1 MSSALLGGST
11 AILASPL
18 ATAPVALLP
27 VIATT
32 VSVDQSL
39 ALGPLGN
46 GTVSVRESASA
57 GGYAVSLVDSAGA
70 GATVPLWTATSA
82 GGPPITSATVTA
94 SAPFSLASASQCG
107 TTTIALGQSL
117 SVAVA
122 LPAITANSIVMVTP
136 VQAAPDG
143 TALSFSVVLNA
154 GVGFAIQ
161 ANANATA
168 LTTLGWFV
176 AKY

>member
-18 ATAPVALLP
+18 ATTPVALLP

-32 VSVDQSL
+32 VSTDQSL
-39 ALGPLGN
+39 SIGPLGN

-94 SAPFSLASASQCG
+94 SAPISLASALQCG
-107 TTTIALGQSL
+107 TGTLAAGTQTITNASVTASSVILATPTGQAINAQVAL
-117 SVAVA
+117 SV
-122 LPAITANSIVMVTP
+122 TAGAGSFVVNGPTGS
-136 VQAAPDG
+136 
-143 TALSFSVVLNA
+143 TATYN
-154 GVGFAIQ
+154 
-161 ANANATA
+161 
-168 LTTLGWFV
+168 WFV
-176 AKY
+176 AKF

>member
-18 ATAPVALLP
+18 ATTPVALLP

-32 VSVDQSL
+32 VSTDQSL
-39 ALGPLGN
+39 SLGPLGN
-46 GTVSVRESASA
+46 GTVSVRESASS
-57 GGYAVSLVDSAGA
+57 GGYTVSLVDSAGA

-94 SAPFSLASASQCG
+94 SAPISHASASQCG
-107 TTTIALGQSL
+107 TTQIALGQSL
-117 SVAVA
+117 STAVA
-122 LPAITANSIVMVTP
+122 LPAITASSIVMVTQ
-136 VQAAPDG
+136 VQNAPDA

-154 GVGFAIQ
+154 GVGFSIRS
-161 ANANATA
+161 NANATA
-168 LTTLGWFV
+168 ATTLGWFV